1 MKGNYLLLQYFLIFN
16 SQLFC
21 CKVKD
26 LFGKMICNLD
36 YFAEYCSNFRINYEF

>member
-16 SQLFC
+16 SQFSIILLQSKGF
-21 CKVKD
+21 
-26 LFGKMICNLD
+26 IWNLD